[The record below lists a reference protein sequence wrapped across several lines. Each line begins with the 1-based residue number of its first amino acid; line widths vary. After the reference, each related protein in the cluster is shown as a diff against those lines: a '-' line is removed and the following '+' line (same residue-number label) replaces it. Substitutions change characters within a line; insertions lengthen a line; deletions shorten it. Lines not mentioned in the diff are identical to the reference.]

1 MFRPLWNECC
11 RKPHSLPPA
20 TKSGQ
25 HCSHILCP
33 EIVAFLAQCKNNRA
47 ARLQCS
53 EQDLWQRLTFNWCH
67 LKDFS
72 SDRKTNPASAKAQHF
87 LSFNSLLVLSRTVV
101 MAKFSL
107 LKPHYIYTQPVSR
120 IQVTAQVPSQWCGVP
135 FPQRE
140 LLSWCWRP
148 LPTELGAPGG
158 LCWEAA
164 AVLPPSF
171 GLALFFQGVY
181 GNVGPQMQ
189 RMRAGQIYKM

>member
-107 LKPHYIYTQPVSR
+107 LLPHDIYTQPFSR
-120 IQVTAQVPSQWCGVP
+120 TFPSYSSGSFSVMW
-135 FPQRE
+135 
-140 LLSWCWRP
+140 LNWCWRP
-148 LPTELGAPGG
+148 LPTELGALGG
-158 LCWEAA
+158 PCWEAA

-181 GNVGPQMQ
+181 GNAGPQMQ